1 MQGDKKDWKTY
12 FKGKRITVMG
22 LGLLGRGINVAKF
35 LAEQGAILTITD
47 LKTSEQLQSSLD
59 QLKSFSNITYVLGE
73 HRLEDFR
80 DRDMVIKAPGV
91 PQDSPFIAE
100 ARKQGILV
108 EMDASLFAQF
118 FTGTIIGI
126 TGTRGKSTT
135 TYLIHHI
142 IKTAGLTAHLGGNV
156 KGLATLPLLKKIK
169 SFRSASMDSARR
181 DFAKSDFVVLEL
193 DSWQCQG
200 FGDAK
205 ISPQIAV
212 FTTFFPDH
220 MNYYKNSMED
230 YFADKANIF
239 KYQKAENTLVVGKQA
254 LPFIKKMGGKIEGSL
269 VVPKTSLP
277 LGWKLLIPGEHN
289 IYDAMLA
296 VEVARTIGIRE
307 SVIRKALATF
317 KGVEGR
323 LELVR
328 TVRTIKI
335 YNDTTATTPDAALVA
350 LKTLAV
356 KGKKNIVLITGG
368 TDKLLDMGAYLKEIP
383 KCCKAVMLLA
393 GSGTERV
400 KGDIKAPI
408 VKEFSDFKLAVA
420 EAWSWAKRGDIVVL
434 SPAFTSFG
442 MFNNEYDR
450 GDQFVKLV
458 KKLK

>member
-1 MQGDKKDWKTY
+1 
-12 FKGKRITVMG
+12 MG

-47 LKTSEQLQSSLD
+47 LKTKEQLQSSLD
-59 QLKSFSNITYVLGE
+59 QLKKFKSITYVLGE

-80 DRDMVIKAPGV
+80 GRDMVIKAAGV
-91 PQDSPFIAE
+91 PLDSPFIAE
-100 ARKQGILV
+100 AHKQGIPV

-118 FTGTIIGI
+118 FNGTIIGI

-135 TYLIHHI
+135 THLIYHI
-142 IKTAGLTAHLGGNV
+142 LKSAGLTAHLGGNV
-156 KGLATLPLLKKIK
+156 KGLATLPLLKKVNSK
-169 SFRSASMDSARR
+169 SI
-181 DFAKSDFVVLEL
+181 VVLEL

-200 FGDAK
+200 FGESK
-205 ISPQIAV
+205 ISPNIAV

-239 KYQKAENTLVVGKQA
+239 NYQNKEDLLVVGKQA
-254 LPFIKKMGGKIEGSL
+254 LPFIKKIGGKIESNL

-277 LGWKLLIPGEHN
+277 VGWKLNIPGEHN

-296 VEVARTIGIRE
+296 VEVARSLGIKD
-307 SVIRKALATF
+307 SVIKKALAAF
-317 KGVEGR
+317 KGVDGR

-328 TVRTIKI
+328 TVRGIKI

-350 LKTLAV
+350 LKTLGV
-356 KGKKNIVLITGG
+356 KGKKNIILITGG
-368 TDKLLDMGAYLKEIP
+368 TDKLLDMKAYLKEIP
-383 KCCKAVMLLA
+383 KSCKVVVLLA

-400 KGDIKAPI
+400 KKSVKAPI
-408 VKEFSDFKLAVA
+408 IKEFSELGPAVA
-420 EAWSWAKRGDIVVL
+420 EAWSHAKRGDIVLL

-442 MFNNEYDR
+442 MFKNEYDR
-450 GDQFVKLV
+450 GEQFNKLV
-458 KKLK
+458 AKLK